1 MTRKGRDLLGAAGIG
16 LNQVPTDTKDQVLA
30 TDEFDA
36 LPKTDA
42 TDSISPLRKVRA
54 RNESKPIL
62 SGEVKMQTVYVT
74 REDQDRATDAVAHL
88 KKMRVVGGQIGFS
101 LAVRIG
107 LRLLEQQL
115 RNDEQ
120 TVVSIARELSR
131 VRERQSSPG

>member
-1 MTRKGRDLLGAAGIG
+1 MIRKGRGLLGAAGIG
-16 LNQVPTDTKDQVLA
+16 LNQAPPDTKGQKP
-30 TDEFDA
+30 TTEKSDA
-36 LPKTDA
+36 LDKMDA
-42 TDSISPLRKVRA
+42 TDLMGPLSKVRT

-88 KKMRVVGGQIGFS
+88 KKMRVVRGQIGFS

-115 RNDEQ
+115 RNDEEA
-120 TVVSIARELSR
+120 VVSIARELSR
-131 VRERQSSPG
+131 FS